1 MPAAAVS
8 HKAAIAESILPF
20 VAKPSRYLAGEWNA
34 VVKDPATANVRVAL
48 AFPDA
53 YEIGMSHMGLK
64 ILYQLLNARPE
75 FMAERVYAPWLD
87 AEALLRQQR
96 IPLCSH
102 ESALPLESFD
112 IVGFTLQYELSF
124 ATILNMLELGGIP
137 LRSSERDEQH
147 PLIVAGGPVAFAPEP
162 LADFMDAFLLGDGEE
177 AALELCEVVREW
189 KRAGTSREELLR
201 AVKGIAGIYV
211 PALHQPGE
219 VVRKRT
225 ALKLDVVDYGRF
237 PVPYMEIVHDRA
249 NIEVM
254 RGCAQGCRF
263 CQAGYIYRPIREHS
277 ASKIRGMVAQAL
289 QGTGYE
295 EVSLASLSIADLS
308 CLRGL
313 VPPLMA
319 SLVPDKTSLSLPSLR
334 VEALNRNKE
343 IAEEIGKVRKTGF
356 TIAPEAGSARL
367 RKVIN
372 KEGFDEDQIFAA
384 VGNAARA
391 GWESV
396 KFYFMIGLPTET
408 QEDLEELIR
417 VARESAQIARRDSA
431 RGFGLT
437 VSASSFVPK
446 PHTPFQWFAQE
457 SMPVLKEK
465 QAYLKARLREA
476 RIDFKWHHVESS
488 FLEAVFTLGG
498 REVGAA
504 IALGQQRGCRFD
516 GWTEQFRFHT
526 WMQALADAG
535 VDPYAIANRARD
547 LDEPL
552 PWDHIDCGVTKQ
564 FLKREY
570 KKALQVKG
578 TPDCHVGP
586 CSNCGEV
593 CVPNWPTWA
602 QEVGMLQV
610 APSAQSQAPSPGDSE
625 NRGHGDTENEGT
637 EGPGSGSPTIGL
649 AGKQSIGHDQS
660 TTRPTDRSAPQRQE
674 SPGSTRGIPVQKIR
688 FEFQK
693 VGELR
698 YLSHLELM
706 RALQRALRRASLPL
720 AYTQGFNPQPKASVA
735 QALAVGVEGL
745 RELGEVEFTSRVEP
759 DDLLVRWNRQLP
771 PELKILRSWEAP
783 LHGSSLSAGVRGAVY
798 QIRLEPNGWDP
809 TTLASIGTAGACAEF
824 LAQGPITVEVT
835 KKGEKVTL
843 DARPFIQEF
852 TAAPSDDGAGT
863 HVGAR
868 TNNGVGNRAGTGGGT
883 PRWDLVLRAGLGG
896 SVKPQAVMRSF
907 LGQRVPPG
915 ELNRM
920 VSSLRITRTAL
931 ALESQG

>member
-1 MPAAAVS
+1 MPAAADS
-8 HKAAIAESILPF
+8 HKAAIAEHILPF

-34 VVKDPATANVRVAL
+34 VVKDPATADVRVAL

-53 YEIGMSHMGLK
+53 YEIGMSHLGLK

-75 FMAERVYAPWLD
+75 ILAERVYAPWLD
-87 AEALLRQQR
+87 AEALFRQQG

-102 ESALPLESFD
+102 ESARPLGRFD
-112 IVGFTLQYELSF
+112 ILGFTLQYELSF
-124 ATILNMLELGGIP
+124 ATILNMLDLGGIP
-137 LRSSERDEQH
+137 LRSSQRDERH
-147 PLIVAGGPVAFAPEP
+147 PLVVAGGPVAFAPEP
-162 LADFMDAFLLGDGEE
+162 LADFVDAFLLGDGEE
-177 AALELCEVVREW
+177 AVMDLCGVVREW

-201 AVKGIAGIYV
+201 AVKGMAGMYV

-277 ASKIRGMVAQAL
+277 ASKIRAMVDQAL

-308 CLRGL
+308 CLRDL

-319 SLVPDKTSLSLPSLR
+319 DLIPDKTSLSLPSLR
-334 VEALNRNKE
+334 VEALNRHKE

-372 KEGFDEDQIFAA
+372 KEGFDEDQIFTA
-384 VGNAARA
+384 VQNVARA

-408 QEDLEELIR
+408 QEDLEELLR
-417 VARESAQIARRDSA
+417 VAKESARIARREST

-457 SMPVLKEK
+457 PMPVLKEK

-476 RIDFKWHHVESS
+476 RIDFKWHHIESS

-516 GWTEQFRFHT
+516 GWTEQLKFDT
-526 WMQALADAG
+526 WMQALTDGG

-547 LDEPL
+547 LEEPL
-552 PWDHIDCGVTKQ
+552 PWDHIDCGVSKA
-564 FLKREY
+564 FLRREY

-593 CVPNWPTWA
+593 CVPNWHTWA
-602 QEVGMLQV
+602 EQIGMIQITPSVEPRPTEPTTRGRSESEPPSLSPPSGYPDIAVGNGEGR
-610 APSAQSQAPSPGDSE
+610 APRE
-625 NRGHGDTENEGT
+625 
-637 EGPGSGSPTIGL
+637 TIGQ
-649 AGKQSIGHDQS
+649 KIEQSIGPDES
-660 TTRPTDRSAPQRQE
+660 INRPIHR
-674 SPGSTRGIPVQKIR
+674 STRRSRVPPGGVPPGQPVQKIR

-706 RALQRALRRASLPL
+706 RALQRALRRAGLPL
-720 AYTQGFNPQPKASVA
+720 AYTQGFNPQPKVSIA

-745 RELGEVEFTSRVEP
+745 RELGEVEFTWRVEP
-759 DDLLVRWNRQLP
+759 DDLLARWNWQLP
-771 PELKILRSWEAP
+771 PELKILRTWEAP
-783 LHGSSLSAGVRGAVY
+783 LHGPSLSAGVRGAVY
-798 QIRLEPNGWDP
+798 QIRLAPNGWEP
-809 TTLASIGTAGACAEF
+809 FALAAIGTAGACAEF

-852 TAAPSDDGAGT
+852 TAAPCNGAGVGTGDGA
-863 HVGAR
+863 
-868 TNNGVGNRAGTGGGT
+868 

-907 LGQRVPPG
+907 LGRRVPPG
-915 ELNRM
+915 ELDRM

-931 ALESQG
+931 ALEGQG

>member
-1 MPAAAVS
+1 MPARLALQKS
-8 HKAAIAESILPF
+8 TIAEHILPF
-20 VAKPSRYLAGEWNA
+20 VSKPSRYIAGEWNV
-34 VVKDPATANVRVAL
+34 VVKDPAKVEVRVAL

-53 YEIGMSHMGLK
+53 YEIGMSHLGLK

-75 FMAERVYAPWLD
+75 ILAERAYAPWVD
-87 AEALLRQQR
+87 AEGLFRQHG
-96 IPLCSH
+96 IPLSSH
-102 ESALPLESFD
+102 ESRLPLASFD
-112 IVGFTLQYELSF
+112 ILGFTLQYELSF
-124 ATILNMLELGGIP
+124 ATILNMLDLAGIP
-137 LRSSERDEQH
+137 LRTVERDVRH
-147 PLIVAGGPVAFAPEP
+147 PLVVAGGPVAFAPEP
-162 LADFMDAFLLGDGEE
+162 VADFIDAFLIGDGEE
-177 AALELCEVVREW
+177 ATLELCGVVREW
-189 KRAGTSREELLR
+189 KRSGGSREELLR
-201 AVKGIAGIYV
+201 AVKGIGGMYV
-211 PALHQPGE
+211 PTLHEPGE

-237 PVPYMEIVHDRA
+237 PIPYMEIVHDRA

-277 ASKIRGMVAQAL
+277 AERIRAMVDRARV
-289 QGTGYE
+289 GTGYE
-295 EVSLASLSIADLS
+295 EVSLSSLSIADLS
-308 CLRGL
+308 CLRDL

-319 SLVPDKTSLSLPSLR
+319 SLIPDKTSLSLPSLR

-372 KEGFDEDQIFAA
+372 KEGFDEDQIFTA
-384 VGNAARA
+384 VQNAARA

-408 QEDLEELIR
+408 QTDLDELVR
-417 VARESAQIARRDSA
+417 VAKESARIARRESP

-457 SMPVLKEK
+457 PMRVLKEK
-465 QAYLKARLREA
+465 QAYLRARLREA

-516 GWTEQFRFHT
+516 GWTEQLKFDT
-526 WMQALADAG
+526 WMEALADAG
-535 VDPYAIANRARD
+535 MDPSAIANRPRG

-552 PWDHIDCGVTKQ
+552 PWDHIDCGVSKQ

-586 CSNCGEV
+586 CSNCGEI
-593 CVPNWPTWA
+593 CVPNWRTWA
-602 QEVGMLQV
+602 QEVGVIQITPTRGQAQGGAAQEGEPRPGGPADHGPTARRLGARESMV
-610 APSAQSQAPSPGDSE
+610 EHAPE
-625 NRGHGDTENEGT
+625 
-637 EGPGSGSPTIGL
+637 GL
-649 AGKQSIGHDQS
+649 AGAV
-660 TTRPTDRSAPQRQE
+660 PRSQPQ
-674 SPGSTRGIPVQKIR
+674 PVQKIR

-706 RALQRALRRASLPL
+706 RALQRALRRAGVPL
-720 AYTQGFNPQPKASVA
+720 AYTQGFNPQPKVSVA
-735 QALAVGVEGL
+735 QALAVGLEGL
-745 RELGEVEFTSRVEP
+745 RELGEVELTLRVEP
-759 DDLLVRWNRQLP
+759 ADLLARWNTQLP
-771 PELKILRSWEAP
+771 PELKILRTWEAP
-783 LHGSSLSAGVRGAVY
+783 LHGPSLSAGVRGAAY
-798 QIRLEPNGWDP
+798 QVRLLPNGWDP
-809 TTLASIGTAGACAEF
+809 TTLAALGNARACAEF
-824 LAQGPITVEVT
+824 LAQGPIPVEVS
-835 KKGEKVTL
+835 KKGQTVTL
-843 DARPFIQEF
+843 DARPFVREF
-852 TAAPSDDGAGT
+852 TATPQDGPQWG
-863 HVGAR
+863 
-868 TNNGVGNRAGTGGGT
+868 
-883 PRWDLVLRAGLGG
+883 LVLQAGLGG
-896 SVKPQAVMRSF
+896 SVKPQAVMRRF

-915 ELNRM
+915 ELDRM
-920 VSSLRITRTAL
+920 ISSLRITRTAL
-931 ALESQG
+931 ALEGQG

>member
-1 MPAAAVS
+1 MPGPLAS
-8 HKAAIAESILPF
+8 HKSAIAAHVLPF
-20 VAKPSRYLAGEWNA
+20 VSKPSRYIAGEWNVA
-34 VVKDPATANVRVAL
+34 VKDPAAAEVRVAL

-53 YEIGMSHMGLK
+53 YEIGMSHLGLK

-75 FMAERVYAPWLD
+75 ILAERAYAPWLD
-87 AEALLRQQR
+87 AEALFRHHG
-96 IPLCSH
+96 IPLCGH
-102 ESALPLESFD
+102 ESGLPLASFD
-112 IVGFTLQYELSF
+112 ILGFTLQYELSF
-124 ATILNMLELGGIP
+124 ATILNMLDLAGIP
-137 LRSSERDEQH
+137 LRAAERDARH
-147 PLIVAGGPVAFAPEP
+147 PLVVAGGPVAFAPEP
-162 LADFMDAFLLGDGEE
+162 LADFTDAFLIGDGEE
-177 AALELCEVVREW
+177 ATLELCEVVREW
-189 KRAGTSREELLR
+189 KRAGGSREDLLR
-201 AVKGIAGIYV
+201 AVKGIVGMYV

-225 ALKLDVVDYGRF
+225 ALALDVVDCGRF
-237 PVPYMEIVHDRA
+237 PIPYMEIVHDRA

-263 CQAGYIYRPIREHS
+263 CQAGYIYRPIRENS
-277 ASKIRGMVAQAL
+277 AERIRAMVGQAR

-295 EVSLASLSIADLS
+295 EVSLSSLSIADLS
-308 CLRGL
+308 CLGDL

-343 IAEEIGKVRKTGF
+343 IAQEIGKVRKTGF

-372 KEGFDEDQIFAA
+372 KEGFDEHQIFTA
-384 VGNAARA
+384 VQNAARA

-408 QEDLEELIR
+408 QGDLDDQVR
-417 VARESAQIARRDSA
+417 VAKESARIARRESP

-457 SMPVLKEK
+457 PMPVLKEK
-465 QAYLKARLREA
+465 QAYLRARLREA

-504 IALGQQRGCRFD
+504 IALGQKRGCRFD
-516 GWTEQFRFHT
+516 GWTEQLKFDT
-526 WMQALADAG
+526 WMEALADAG
-535 VDPYAIANRARD
+535 VDPYAIANRPRG

-552 PWDHIDCGVTKQ
+552 PWDHIDCGVSKQ
-564 FLKREY
+564 FLQREY

-586 CSNCGEV
+586 CSNCGEI
-593 CVPNWPTWA
+593 CVPNWRSWA
-602 QEVGMLQV
+602 QEVGMIQV
-610 APSAQSQAPSPGDSE
+610 APEAGADPAPDPARESGERGSREPREAIGQLADQSTGLAELASRPIDQLTRRSRVPSGCVAPSP
-625 NRGHGDTENEGT
+625 
-637 EGPGSGSPTIGL
+637 
-649 AGKQSIGHDQS
+649 
-660 TTRPTDRSAPQRQE
+660 APAVQ
-674 SPGSTRGIPVQKIR
+674 PVQKIR

-706 RALQRALRRASLPL
+706 RALQRALRRAGVPL
-720 AYTQGFNPQPKASVA
+720 AYTQGFNPQPKVSVA

-745 RELGEVEFTSRVEP
+745 RELGEVELTSRIEP
-759 DDLLVRWNRQLP
+759 ADLLARWNAQLP
-771 PELKILRSWEAP
+771 PELKILRAWEAP
-783 LHGSSLSAGVRGAVY
+783 LKGPSLSAGVRGAAY
-798 QIRLEPNGWDP
+798 QVRLLPNGWDP
-809 TTLASIGTAGACAEF
+809 TTLAALGAAGACADF
-824 LAQGPITVEVT
+824 LARGPIPVEVS
-835 KKGEKVTL
+835 KKGQSVTL
-843 DARPFIQEF
+843 DARPFVQEF
-852 TAAPSDDGAGT
+852 TATLEDGCPQWGLT
-863 HVGAR
+863 
-868 TNNGVGNRAGTGGGT
+868 
-883 PRWDLVLRAGLGG
+883 LRAGLGG
-896 SVKPQAVMRSF
+896 SVKPQAVMRKF

-915 ELNRM
+915 ELDRM

-931 ALESQG
+931 ALEGQG

>member
-1 MPAAAVS
+1 MFEITVRY
-8 HKAAIAESILPF
+8 
-20 VAKPSRYLAGEWNA
+20 PS
-34 VVKDPATANVRVAL
+34 
-48 AFPDA
+48 
-53 YEIGMSHMGLK
+53 
-64 ILYQLLNARPE
+64 
-75 FMAERVYAPWLD
+75 
-87 AEALLRQQR
+87 
-96 IPLCSH
+96 
-102 ESALPLESFD
+102 
-112 IVGFTLQYELSF
+112 
-124 ATILNMLELGGIP
+124 
-137 LRSSERDEQH
+137 
-147 PLIVAGGPVAFAPEP
+147 
-162 LADFMDAFLLGDGEE
+162 AD
-177 AALELCEVVREW
+177 
-189 KRAGTSREELLR
+189 
-201 AVKGIAGIYV
+201 
-211 PALHQPGE
+211 
-219 VVRKRT
+219 
-225 ALKLDVVDYGRF
+225 
-237 PVPYMEIVHDRA
+237 
-249 NIEVM
+249 
-254 RGCAQGCRF
+254 
-263 CQAGYIYRPIREHS
+263 
-277 ASKIRGMVAQAL
+277 
-289 QGTGYE
+289 

-308 CLRGL
+308 CLRDL

-343 IAEEIGKVRKTGF
+343 IAEEIGRVRKTGF

-372 KEGFDEDQIFAA
+372 KEGFDENQIFAA
-384 VGNAARA
+384 VSNAARA

-408 QEDLEELIR
+408 QEDLDELIR
-417 VARESAQIARRDSA
+417 VSKESARIARRESA

-457 SMPVLKEK
+457 SMPGLKEK

-602 QEVGMLQV
+602 EQIGMIQITPSTEDTEPGTPPSGGVAESREPRGGTRPSPPEADKVWTGPQVIEVDPVGPNSETAPLIGAENPLQNRG
-610 APSAQSQAPSPGDSE
+610 PSATRLESQASFAGCPSGLPQ
-625 NRGHGDTENEGT
+625 
-637 EGPGSGSPTIGL
+637 GSG
-649 AGKQSIGHDQS
+649 
-660 TTRPTDRSAPQRQE
+660 APASVPVQ
-674 SPGSTRGIPVQKIR
+674 PVQKIR

-693 VGELR
+693 VGDLR

-720 AYTQGFNPQPKASVA
+720 AYTQGFNPQPKVSVA

-759 DDLLVRWNRQLP
+759 DDLLARWNSQLP
-771 PELKILRSWEAP
+771 PELKILRTWEAP

-798 QIRLEPNGWDP
+798 QIRLAPNGWDP
-809 TTLASIGTAGACAEF
+809 STLAAIGTAGACAEF

-852 TAAPSDDGAGT
+852 TAAPSDDGPDG
-863 HVGAR
+863 G
-868 TNNGVGNRAGTGGGT
+868 TNNGAGNRADARVGTDTDTGTGGGT
-883 PRWDLVLRAGLGG
+883 PGWDLVLRAGLGG

-931 ALESQG
+931 ALEGQG

>member
-8 HKAAIAESILPF
+8 HTAAIAEHILPF
-20 VAKPSRYLAGEWNA
+20 VAKPSRYIAGEWNA
-34 VVKDPATANVRVAL
+34 VVKDPTTAQVRVAL

-75 FMAERVYAPWLD
+75 ILAERAYAPWLD
-87 AEALLRQQR
+87 AETLFRQQR

-102 ESALPLESFD
+102 ESGLPLASFD
-112 IVGFTLQYELSF
+112 LVGFTLQYELSF

-137 LRSSERDEQH
+137 PRSSERDERH

-162 LADFMDAFLLGDGEE
+162 LADFMDAFLIGDGEE
-177 AALELCEVVREW
+177 ATLELCAVIREW
-189 KRAGTSREELLR
+189 RRGGGTREELLR
-201 AVKGIAGIYV
+201 AVKGIAGMYV
-211 PALHQPGE
+211 PALHRPGE

-225 ALKLDVVDYGRF
+225 ALRLDVVDYGRF

-277 ASKIRGMVAQAL
+277 ASKIRGMVGQAL

-308 CLRGL
+308 CLRDL

-319 SLVPDKTSLSLPSLR
+319 SLIPDKTSLSLPSLR

-372 KEGFDEDQIFAA
+372 KEGFDEDQIFTA
-384 VGNAARA
+384 VQNAARA

-417 VARESAQIARRDSA
+417 VAKESARIARRESA

-457 SMPVLKEK
+457 PMPLLKEK

-516 GWTEQFRFHT
+516 GWTEQFRFDT
-526 WMQALADAG
+526 WMQALTDAG

-547 LDEPL
+547 LEAPL
-552 PWDHIDCGVTKQ
+552 PWDHIDCGVSKQ

-593 CVPNWPTWA
+593 CVPNWQTWA
-602 QEVGMLQV
+602 QNVGLIEVTGNL
-610 APSAQSQAPSPGDSE
+610 STGETE
-625 NRGHGDTENEGT
+625 NRGHGDTEVGGT
-637 EGPGSGSPTIGL
+637 EGLGSGSPASGQQINPSIGL
-649 AGKQSIGHDQS
+649 DKLTNRPIDQS
-660 TTRPTDRSAPQRQE
+660 TRRSQGAPPAQ
-674 SPGSTRGIPVQKIR
+674 PVQKIR
-688 FEFQK
+688 FEFHK
-693 VGELR
+693 VGDLR

-720 AYTQGFNPQPKASVA
+720 AYTQGFNPQPKVSVA

-759 DDLLVRWNRQLP
+759 DDLLARWNSQLP

-783 LHGSSLSAGVRGAVY
+783 LHGPSLSAGVRGAVY
-798 QIRLEPNGWDP
+798 QIRFEPNGWDP
-809 TTLASIGTAGACAEF
+809 SILTAIGTAGACAEF
-824 LAQGPITVEVT
+824 LAQGPIPVEVT

-843 DARPFIQEF
+843 DARPFIQDF
-852 TAAPSDDGAGT
+852 TAAPSDDGAGN
-863 HVGAR
+863 GADA
-868 TNNGVGNRAGTGGGT
+868 GARAGTRAGSGTGADAGDGT

-931 ALESQG
+931 ALEGQG

>member
-1 MPAAAVS
+1 MRVPLAS
-8 HKAAIAESILPF
+8 QKAAIAEHILPF
-20 VAKPSRYLAGEWNA
+20 VTRPSRYIPGEWNS
-34 VVKDPATANVRVAL
+34 VVKDPATAAVRVAL

-64 ILYQLLNARPE
+64 ILYQLLNDRPE
-75 FMAERVYAPWLD
+75 VVAERVYAPWLD
-87 AEALLRQQR
+87 AEALFRQHR

-102 ESALPLESFD
+102 ETGLPLASFD

-124 ATILNMLELGGIP
+124 ATILNMLEMSGIP
-137 LRSSERDEQH
+137 LRASERDARH
-147 PLIVAGGPVAFAPEP
+147 PLVVAGGPVAFAPEP
-162 LADFMDAFLLGDGEE
+162 LADFVDAFLIGDGEE
-177 AALELCEVVREW
+177 ATLELCGVVREW
-189 KRAGTSREELLR
+189 KRAGGSREDLVR
-201 AVKGIAGIYV
+201 AVKGIAGMYV
-211 PALHQPGE
+211 PALHAPGE

-225 ALKLDVVDYGRF
+225 ALKLDAVNYGRF
-237 PVPYMEIVHDRA
+237 PVPYLEIVHDRA
-249 NIEVM
+249 SIEVM

-277 ASKIRGMVAQAL
+277 APKIRAMVEEARR
-289 QGTGYE
+289 GTGYE
-295 EVSLASLSIADLS
+295 EVSLSSLSIADLS
-308 CLRGL
+308 CLRDL

-319 SLVPDKTSLSLPSLR
+319 SLIPDKTSLSLPSLR

-343 IAEEIGKVRKTGF
+343 IAAEIGKVRRTGF

-367 RKVIN
+367 RRVIN
-372 KEGFDEDQIFAA
+372 KEGFDEDQIFTA
-384 VGNAARA
+384 VQNAARA

-408 QEDLEELIR
+408 QVDLDELIR
-417 VARESAQIARRDSA
+417 VARESARIARRESP

-437 VSASSFVPK
+437 VSAGSFVPK

-457 SMPVLKEK
+457 PMAVLKEK
-465 QAYLKARLREA
+465 QAYLRGRLREA

-516 GWTEQFRFHT
+516 GWTEQLKFDT
-526 WMQALADAG
+526 WMEALADAG
-535 VDPYAIANRARD
+535 VDPYAIANRARA

-552 PWDHIDCGVTKQ
+552 PWDHIDCGVSKQ
-564 FLKREY
+564 FLQREH

-593 CVPNWPTWA
+593 CVPNWRTWA
-602 QEVGMLQV
+602 QDIGMISIQSREPSDESREPRAESREVR
-610 APSAQSQAPSPGDSE
+610 QANGRP
-625 NRGHGDTENEGT
+625 
-637 EGPGSGSPTIGL
+637 
-649 AGKQSIGHDQS
+649 ADQS
-660 TTRPTDRSAPQRQE
+660 TGLDEPTNGPIDQ
-674 SPGSTRGIPVQKIR
+674 STRRSRVPPGGVPAAQPVQKIQ

-706 RALQRALRRASLPL
+706 RALQRALRRAGVPL
-720 AYTQGFNPQPKASVA
+720 AYTQGFNPQPKVSVA

-745 RELGEVEFTSRVEP
+745 RELGEVELIARVEP
-759 DDLLVRWNRQLP
+759 AELLARWNTHLP
-771 PELKILRSWEAP
+771 PELKILRTREAP
-783 LHGSSLSAGVRGAVY
+783 LHGPSLSAGVRGAAY
-798 QIRLEPNGWDP
+798 QVRLLPNGWDP
-809 TTLASIGTAGACAEF
+809 TTLAGLGTAGACADF
-824 LAQGPITVEVT
+824 LTRGPILVEVS
-835 KKGEKVTL
+835 KKGQTVTL
-843 DARPFIQEF
+843 DARPFVQEF
-852 TAAPSDDGAGT
+852 TAKSEDGPQWELT
-863 HVGAR
+863 
-868 TNNGVGNRAGTGGGT
+868 
-883 PRWDLVLRAGLGG
+883 LRAGLGG
-896 SVKPQAVMRSF
+896 SVKPHAVMRTF

-915 ELNRM
+915 ELDRM

-931 ALESQG
+931 ALEGQG